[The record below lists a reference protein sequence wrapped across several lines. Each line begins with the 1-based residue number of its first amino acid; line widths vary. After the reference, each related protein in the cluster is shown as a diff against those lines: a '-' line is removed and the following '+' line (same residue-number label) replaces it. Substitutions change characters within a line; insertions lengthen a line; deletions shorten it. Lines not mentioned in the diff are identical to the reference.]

1 MPQIHINMIDDR
13 LVLTPI
19 GSNRDEKRLANRV
32 SKKRVTQE
40 QALQQYNEGR
50 ALLFFTQVL
59 ANLPEPRRKQGIRY
73 PLQTVVI
80 TALMAMICSADDA
93 EGMEFWGQ
101 QNEHWLKEILDMP
114 YGAPTQDV
122 YLRVFAVLD
131 PEHLGEVMRAWANM
145 IALKLKGMGKKHI
158 AIDGKTSRGS
168 YDTAK
173 EQPSIHTVS
182 AWYREAG
189 IVLGQVKTEQKSN
202 EITAIPELLKKL
214 DLKNA
219 IITMDAMGC
228 QANIAKQ
235 ITAGGGDFV
244 LSVKENQ
251 PSLYHDIKTAF
262 QYGETCQT
270 LKAHGKE
277 LPLPQPILETHFEVD
292 KGHGRLE
299 ERTVEVCR
307 DLDWLSEHKEKWPGI
322 SCFIKVTRKRTH
334 LLSGKESVETA
345 YYIASSSDGA
355 EAMGLSIRG
364 HWSIENNLHWVLD
377 VAFREDDARHRAKNA
392 ADNMTRLRQ
401 FALSIIKQDKTRK
414 LGVANSRKIAGWNPE
429 YLIKLLMGHLSEN

>member
-19 GSNRDEKRLANRV
+19 GSNRDEKRLANRI

-101 QNEHWLKEILDMP
+101 QNEHWLKEILDLP

-145 IALKLKGMGKKHI
+145 IALKLKAMGKKHI

-244 LSVKENQ
+244 LSVKRHSNMEK
-251 PSLYHDIKTAF
+251 L
-262 QYGETCQT
+262 
-270 LKAHGKE
+270 
-277 LPLPQPILETHFEVD
+277 V
-292 KGHGRLE
+292 RL
-299 ERTVEVCR
+299 
-307 DLDWLSEHKEKWPGI
+307 
-322 SCFIKVTRKRTH
+322 
-334 LLSGKESVETA
+334 
-345 YYIASSSDGA
+345 
-355 EAMGLSIRG
+355 
-364 HWSIENNLHWVLD
+364 
-377 VAFREDDARHRAKNA
+377 
-392 ADNMTRLRQ
+392 
-401 FALSIIKQDKTRK
+401 
-414 LGVANSRKIAGWNPE
+414 
-429 YLIKLLMGHLSEN
+429 